1 MSHAFVT
8 LLGFFCIFSL
18 AQPVFAQWTVVS
30 GSSREAALKSFFI
43 NENKNLDSASRQEKY
58 QNMRASPFTF
68 YRGAAAW
75 YYRDLSNLA
84 KNSTFQDARTITW
97 LQGDMH
103 VANIGAFNNDEDE
116 IIFNLNDFDEAWT
129 GNYLLDVWRL
139 AISIFLVA
147 KDNGLSV
154 SATYS
159 DACGES
165 YLDTLDSYRHN
176 NDEKQQIISKSNAY
190 GILDEFL
197 DDVEDK
203 ESRSDMLAEWTT
215 LKAGVR
221 TFNLQHEDLAAVS
234 SSERSAL
241 SQAIGNYHT
250 TLSSGLKGRSS
261 YFKVLDVAKRL
272 HAGTGSLGSARY
284 YVLIAGDSSNA
295 NDDRLLDVKAQSQP
309 AIYNYLTSSEK
320 SRLET
325 VISDMGCRVANAE
338 KALLNNAND
347 HLGCINTLGLSFSVR
362 ERSPYKKS
370 FPLEDLDSKT
380 RLRKL
385 AEQWGVLLAAAHAR
399 ADQDFSSTLIPYNF
413 EAEVYRLTDK
423 NHDEFRAELYK
434 IAKSYAEQVAIDY
447 TIFIKLLNAGAL

>member
-1 MSHAFVT
+1 MLHFLVILLTFLLT
-8 LLGFFCIFSL
+8 L
-18 AQPVFAQWTVVS
+18 PVFAQWNVVS
-30 GSSREAALKSFFI
+30 GSSRESALKNFFI
-43 NENKNLDSASRQEKY
+43 NENKNLDSTSRQEKY
-58 QNMRASPFTF
+58 QNMRLSAFSF

-75 YYRDLSNLA
+75 YYRDLMALA
-84 KNSTFQDARTITW
+84 KQSPFQDSRTITW

-103 VANIGAFNNDEDE
+103 VANIGAFSNDQNQVV
-116 IIFNLNDFDEAWT
+116 FNLNDFDESWT

-147 KDNGLSV
+147 KENGLSM

-159 DACGES
+159 DAFGEW
-165 YLDTLDSYRHN
+165 YLDTLDSFLSN
-176 NDEKQQIISKSNAY
+176 NNERNHYLNKSTAY

-197 DDVEDK
+197 TDVEAK
-203 ESRSDMLAEWTT
+203 EGRNKMLAEWTT
-215 LKAGVR
+215 LKSGVR
-221 TFNLQHEDLAAVS
+221 TFNLQNQALAAVS

-241 SQAIGNYHT
+241 TQAIGNYHT
-250 TLSSGLKGRSS
+250 TITSGLKGKSS

-272 HAGTGSLGSARY
+272 HAGTGSLGSARF

-295 NDDRLLDVKAQSQP
+295 NDDRILDVKAQGKP

-325 VISDMGCRVANAE
+325 LIADMGCRVANAE
-338 KALLNNAND
+338 KALLNAADD
-347 HLGCINTLGLSFSVR
+347 HLGCVNALGLSFSVR

-370 FPLEDLDSKT
+370 FPLQDLDSST
-380 RLRKL
+380 RLTNL

-399 ADQDFSSTLIPYNF
+399 ADQDFSGSLIPYNF

-423 NHDEFRAELYK
+423 KHAEFRAELHK
-434 IAKSYAEQVAIDY
+434 VAKSYAEQVAIDY
-447 TIFIKLLNAGAL
+447 AIFIKLLNAGAL